1 VQETPMP
8 EITLPDRLSPIQE
21 FAPRSD
27 LVNGLLMTVQGLV
40 GFGLGYELLH
50 SGLSAPVAMTLGA
63 GLALAKAI
71 AWVGWRHEA
80 RRTNRYAI

>member
-1 VQETPMP
+1 MP
-8 EITLPDRLSPIQE
+8 EKTMRDRLSPIQE

-27 LVNGLLMTVQGLV
+27 LANGLLMTAQGLV

-50 SGLSAPVAMTLGA
+50 SGLCAPVALTLGA

-71 AWVGWRHEA
+71 AWLGWRHEA
-80 RRTNRYAI
+80 RRTDRYAI